1 MIGICILNER
11 FLISWIWVINLRK
24 RRCHTA
30 MSHLLYFLTLKMLL
44 HFVWYIF
51 RLFKRAFLRN
61 NLYQI
66 LAKRI
71 VRNHSLLLM
80 ESKTTSGTLMLMM
93 MMTIMMMMMM
103 MIKVVSCFR
112 ESSMAFF
119 RAGTFTRWIFYHF
132 KCPISYEQDLNRY
145 QIYILKLI
153 YEFETS
159 IGSS

>member
-1 MIGICILNER
+1 
-11 FLISWIWVINLRK
+11 
-24 RRCHTA
+24 
-30 MSHLLYFLTLKMLL
+30 MSHLLYFLTLKVLL

-93 MMTIMMMMMM
+93 MMMIMMMMMM

-119 RAGTFTRWIFYHF
+119 RAGTFTR
-132 KCPISYEQDLNRY
+132 
-145 QIYILKLI
+145 
-153 YEFETS
+153 
-159 IGSS
+159 

>member
-1 MIGICILNER
+1 MTEH
-11 FLISWIWVINLRK
+11 FPISWIWVLNLCK
-24 RRCHTA
+24 RSCHTA
-30 MSHLLYFLTLKMLL
+30 MSHFLYFLTLKMLL

-61 NLYQI
+61 SLYQI

-71 VRNHSLLLM
+71 VRNHSFLLM

-93 MMTIMMMMMM
+93 MMMIMIMMMMIMM
-103 MIKVVSCFR
+103 VVVNCFR

-119 RAGTFTRWIFYHF
+119 PAGTFTRWIFYQF
-132 KCPISYEQDLNRY
+132 KSPVSYEQDLNLY
-145 QIYILKLI
+145 QIYILTLI